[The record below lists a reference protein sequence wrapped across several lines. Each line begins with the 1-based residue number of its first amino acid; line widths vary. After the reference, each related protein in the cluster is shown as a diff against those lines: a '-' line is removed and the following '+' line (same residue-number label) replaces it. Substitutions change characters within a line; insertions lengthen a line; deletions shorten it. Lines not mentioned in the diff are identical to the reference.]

1 MTSMSAE
8 RRHLPSTTQP
18 TGGQPTLGQPTTGR
32 RLTAHAP
39 ALMTAL
45 VLTLALAPALA
56 APKHPTL
63 VKPVQPSSTGAAKTA
78 RQALLKER
86 TKSVPRTVPK
96 PGKIV
101 GGTTTPPPKTIVTK
115 RFLPK

>member
-1 MTSMSAE
+1 MSAE
-8 RRHLPSTTQP
+8 RRHLPSTSY
-18 TGGQPTLGQPTTGR
+18 PTTGQPLSAR
-32 RLTAHAP
+32 AP

-45 VLTLALAPALA
+45 VLALALAPALA

-63 VKPVQPSSTGAAKTA
+63 VQPVQPSSTGPAKTA
-78 RQALLKER
+78 RQALLKQR
-86 TKSVPRTVPK
+86 TLTVPHVVPK

-101 GGTTTPPPKTIVTK
+101 GGTTTPHPKTIVTK